1 MLGNSDFID
10 LRASELMKTS
20 LETKYCSAQS
30 QNAFKAFSNHSK
42 LFYLLLY
49 MLYLGFSGS
58 SAGEESACSAGVK
71 WSEVDQSCPTFCDPM
86 DFSLSGSSVHG
97 IFQAS
102 VLEWIAISFSRGS
115 SRPRSQTWVSHIAG
129 FTVWATRL
137 HFNSWVG
144 RSPGEGIGYP
154 FQYSWTSLVAQISQ
168 VAKNPPAVWE
178 TWVQSLGWENHWSR
192 AWQPTPVFLP
202 AESPWTEEPGGLQSM
217 GS

>member
-1 MLGNSDFID
+1 MLGNSEFID

-86 DFSLSGSSVHG
+86 DYNLPGSLVHG
-97 IFQAS
+97 ILRARI
-102 VLEWIAISFSRGS
+102 LEWVAISFSRGS
-115 SRPRSQTWVSHIAG
+115 SRQRDRTWAFHIASR
-129 FTVWATRL
+129 FFIFWATR
-137 HFNSWVG
+137 
-144 RSPGEGIGYP
+144 E
-154 FQYSWTSLVAQISQ
+154 AQASHNLQ
-168 VAKNPPAVWE
+168 KWYVCVCQTLK
-178 TWVQSLGWENHWSR
+178 SCRLRKGWRIKSCSDKRRPH
-192 AWQPTPVFLP
+192 AL
-202 AESPWTEEPGGLQSM
+202 
-217 GS
+217 

>member
-102 VLEWIAISFSRGS
+102 VLEWIAISFSRRS
-115 SRPRSQTWVSHIAG
+115 SRARNRTWVSRIAG
-129 FTVWATRL
+129 KRFTVWATREAPK
-137 HFNSWVG
+137 H
-144 RSPGEGIGYP
+144 
-154 FQYSWTSLVAQISQ
+154 QYRYVKKQTWIPRVKSISLQLDLELRCEARTELQQ
-168 VAKNPPAVWE
+168 VDM
-178 TWVQSLGWENHWSR
+178 S
-192 AWQPTPVFLP
+192 
-202 AESPWTEEPGGLQSM
+202 
-217 GS
+217 